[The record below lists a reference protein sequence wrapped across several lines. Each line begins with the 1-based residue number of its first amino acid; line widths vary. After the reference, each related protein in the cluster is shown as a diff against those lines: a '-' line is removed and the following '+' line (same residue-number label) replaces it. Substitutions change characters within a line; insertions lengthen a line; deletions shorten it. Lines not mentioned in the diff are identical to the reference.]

1 MRLPDV
7 IRVDVDSYGYL
18 SLKTELLAILQA
30 PRSKIT
36 ADGKNVLLAM
46 SIFCGFYCNTALS
59 LTQLPRKST
68 RFHPVIDLDDAL
80 SFANHVA
87 DKARRIAMGHF
98 RQGLAVEH
106 KGDDSPVTIADRSIE
121 SFIRAQI
128 AETFPHHG
136 IYGEEEGVENID
148 RRHVWV
154 VDPIDG
160 TKSFITGHPLFG
172 GLLALLEDGKPC
184 LGQIDMPATGERWC
198 GVAGQTSTL
207 NGQPCRTSGRKE
219 LAAATAYTT
228 DPLLF
233 TGPKAAAFEALRAS
247 TRLIRFGGDCYNY
260 ALLASGHCDL
270 VLETRLEPYDYL
282 PVVQVIRGAGGV
294 ITDWQGRPLTIASS
308 GDVLAAATP
317 ELHDAMLQKLTAMQG
332 HQAT

>member
-1 MRLPDV
+1 M
-7 IRVDVDSYGYL
+7 
-18 SLKTELLAILQA
+18 
-30 PRSKIT
+30 
-36 ADGKNVLLAM
+36 
-46 SIFCGFYCNTALS
+46 
-59 LTQLPRKST
+59 
-68 RFHPVIDLDDAL
+68 IDFDDAL
-80 SFANHVA
+80 GFANRVA
-87 DKARRIAMGHF
+87 DEAGQVAMGHF
-98 RQGLAVEH
+98 RRGLAVER

-121 SFIRAQI
+121 SLIRARI
-128 AETFPHHG
+128 AESFPDHG
-136 IYGEEEGVENID
+136 IYGEEEGVENLD

-172 GLLALLEDGKPC
+172 GLLALLEDGKPR

-198 GVAGQTSTL
+198 GVAGRASTL
-207 NGQPCRTSGRKE
+207 NGQPCRTSDRKV
-219 LAAATAYTT
+219 LAGATAYTT

-233 TGPKAAAFEALRAS
+233 TGPRAAAFETLRAV

-270 VLETRLEPYDYL
+270 VLETGLEPYDYL

-294 ITDWQGRPLTIASS
+294 ITDWQGRPLTVDSS

-317 ELHDAMLQKLTAMQG
+317 ELHEAMLEKLTAMQA